1 MRIFCRTLIRKTS
14 RMNIQI
20 TANATS
26 ADRPDF
32 GRSILGVRPRRIAI
46 QALCMAIVLL
56 DLLGAIMGLS
66 DFVVAFWTHHPFLAI
81 PCTAAAILSF
91 AAVIEYGITRLRAD
105 AA

>member
-1 MRIFCRTLIRKTS
+1 MS
-14 RMNIQI
+14 IQI
-20 TANATS
+20 TADATS

-46 QALCMAIVLL
+46 QALCMAIVLF

-81 PCTAAAILSF
+81 LCTAAAILLF
-91 AAVIEYGITRLRAD
+91 AALIEFGIESLRAESTQRLE
-105 AA
+105 